1 MPVDQ
6 LQPGQIRQISQPV
19 LNPNDGYYYNEVR
32 IIQADGSGGFVVV
45 SDEFNRCPIQFSD
58 YPLPTPWVDNI
69 ETWQQAQLGQISI
82 DLGSGNLGG
91 AIADEVNYWVGMNDI
106 WTAMREGGD
115 PFAGTIYDKSYSQW
129 PDSDSPWSHPPQPK
143 GAPASPATPGNFPNP
158 SPMNERPAYLP
169 PSIFLMSRHLV

>member
-1 MPVDQ
+1 MDQ

-32 IIQADGSGGFVVV
+32 IIQPDGSGGFVVV
-45 SDEFNRCPIQFSD
+45 SDELHRCPTQFTD

-69 ETWQQAQLGQISI
+69 ETWQQVQLAQLLF
-82 DLGSGNLGG
+82 DLATGNLPAAG
-91 AIADEVNYWVGMNDI
+91 ADEVIYWMGMNDI

-129 PDSDSPWSHPPQPK
+129 SGSDSPWSHPLQPK
-143 GAPASPATPGNFPNP
+143 GASAS
-158 SPMNERPAYLP
+158 
-169 PSIFLMSRHLV
+169 